1 MQPLPT
7 KQQNACIVRN
17 VHQECE
23 RASGIRHV
31 VRTSSGRLY
40 AAPKNFADTIVF
52 LGFSKIVKSAP
63 KSKFSTTGGFSF
75 PSRTVKVLSFGI
87 VANVVTAA
95 TKAFRL
101 INDRESFPRELE
113 LHI

>member
-1 MQPLPT
+1 
-7 KQQNACIVRN
+7 
-17 VHQECE
+17 
-23 RASGIRHV
+23 
-31 VRTSSGRLY
+31 LY

-75 PSRTVKVLSFGI
+75 PSLTVKVLSFGI

-95 TKAFRL
+95 TKAFRF
-101 INDRESFPRELE
+101 IKERESFPRELE